1 MSNYTPEI
9 IKDLIDLTLLR
20 IFSEQNNEYIIN
32 YVDNK
37 LDIPTIEQEIIQDL
51 NLVIPT
57 LIQDA
62 LETFKTNLESEILQ
76 QLNTD
81 ISTEL
86 ATIESR
92 LDSSMQS
99 YVNGQISSLSTQIS
113 LDIASAESNA
123 NTYTDTQI
131 QALRD
136 ELLFENI
143 NYISQDNKALKTFD
157 NKIFIASD
165 QEP

>member
-37 LDIPTIEQEIIQDL
+37 LNIPTIEQEIIQDL

-113 LDIASAESNA
+113 LDIASAENNA